1 MITGYKSYAG
11 NVPKTADRTKQIDER
26 LAELAAKTEGTLSF
40 SEIAEYCGMSKQA
53 VYQIEKGALRKI
65 AVKYPELR
73 EELYGTYMG

>member
-1 MITGYKSYAG
+1 METGYRSYVG
-11 NVPKTADRTKQIDER
+11 DVPASPGRTKEIDEK

-53 VYQIEKGALRKI
+53 VYQIEKKALRKI

-73 EELYGTYMG
+73 EELYGAYMG